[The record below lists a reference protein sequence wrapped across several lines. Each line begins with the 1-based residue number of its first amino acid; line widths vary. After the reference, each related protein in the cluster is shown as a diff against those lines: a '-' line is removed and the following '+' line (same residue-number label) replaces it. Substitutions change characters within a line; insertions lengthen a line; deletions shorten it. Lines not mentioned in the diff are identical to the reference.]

1 MSLSSDFNLRN
12 SSVNIEDVAD
22 AIDQFDNW
30 LDYTPTVTGAMTI
43 SSLIISKAKW
53 KQYGT
58 ELGIDISFTCTI
70 SGTSSSSIIVS
81 LPPFTGG
88 IGIQPFAC
96 SFSQPSNT
104 GAKLALGL
112 SDPFESRM
120 LIKKYDAAAW
130 SNDTVQIRMNARLR
144 VS

>member
-12 SSVNIEDVAD
+12 SSVNIEDIAD

-30 LDYTPTVTGAMTI
+30 LDYTPTVTGVMTI
-43 SSLIISKAKW
+43 SSLSISRAKW

-70 SGTSSSSIIVS
+70 SGTSSGTIIVS

-88 IGIQPFAC
+88 IGVQPFTC
-96 SFSQPSNT
+96 SFSQPLSA
-104 GAKLALGL
+104 GAKLALGQ

-120 LIKKYDAAAW
+120 LVSKHDGAAW
-130 SNDTVQIRMNARLR
+130 SNDTTRIGMNARLR